1 MKAIEWAEAHVERA
15 SRGGGFLGYEKVGP
29 ALFHTG
35 LVLVLFNPEA
45 MDHRVHL
52 LAQVMQHFGRLL
64 EVSERLVLVV
74 DGGVDQLGLL

>member
-1 MKAIEWAEAHVERA
+1 MKAIEWAEAHVESGAGRKE
-15 SRGGGFLGYEKVGP
+15 GDEKVGP

-35 LVLVLFNPEA
+35 LVLVLFDPEA